1 MREKRDYMIAIGIDI
16 GGTSIK
22 YAAVDSTG
30 KVFDK
35 EVQEIISG
43 ESQEVTIKKLIN
55 NIKDYINKYNL
66 SDKVSGIGLGIPGSI
81 DTKEGVVTYSNN
93 LNWKELHVVDLFKKE
108 ISLPVKITNDANAA
122 ALGEKVFGAGK
133 KYKDVVMITL
143 GTGVGSGIIIDGKIY
158 EGLKGKGAEI
168 GHSTLVVNGLDC
180 TCGRKGCFEM
190 YASATALI
198 RQTKEAMDLDKASLM
213 WEEFKQQ
220 GKVSGRTAFNAAKK
234 GDETAIK
241 VVDNY
246 VMYLSEGLLNIC
258 NIFRPECIVLSG
270 GIANQG
276 DYLLDKV
283 KAYCKK
289 YDYGYPNS
297 PVTEIKVAEIGYD
310 SGIIGAACL
319 ILNV

>member
-1 MREKRDYMIAIGIDI
+1 MIAIGIDI

-30 KVFDK
+30 KVYEK
-35 EVQEIISG
+35 EGIDIVCGEDQNFTISN
-43 ESQEVTIKKLIN
+43 LIF
-55 NIKDYINKYNL
+55 NIKNYIAKYNL
-66 SDKVSGIGLGIPGSI
+66 EDKICGIGIGIPGSI

-93 LNWKELHVVDLFKKE
+93 LKWKELHIVEMFKKE
-108 ISLPVKITNDANAA
+108 FNMPIKITNDANAA

-158 EGLKGKGAEI
+158 EGLNGKGAEI
-168 GHSTLVVNGLDC
+168 GHSTLVMDGLKC

-190 YASATALI
+190 YASARALV
-198 RQTKEAMDLDKASLM
+198 RQTKEAMEKDETSLM
-213 WEEFKQQ
+213 WEESKKYDKI
-220 GKVSGRTAFNAAKK
+220 GGRVVFDAAKK
-234 GDETAIK
+234 GDKTANE

-246 VMYLSEGLLNIC
+246 VKYLSEGLLNIC

-276 DYLLDKV
+276 EYLINKV
-283 KAYCKK
+283 KAYCEKF
-289 YDYGYPNS
+289 DYGYPNS
-297 PVTEIKVAEIGYD
+297 PVTEIKVAEIGYN

-319 ILNV
+319 VLNYESNN